1 MPTSKALLAVY
12 VDDEIKSKVE
22 SWQKKHGIK
31 STSKAVGRILAE
43 YFGDIPSDTH
53 SKAESADGDAIARL
67 NERIDQ
73 LSAAFML
80 HQSTTLEA
88 IARISPQSKTQS
100 KTHTPETLTQQPLQR
115 VIPRIDPKGD
125 SGHELSDDETPR
137 DTPKRLPSAILKGAN
152 QGISQAELCSRFGF
166 NASNLSRKVKREG
179 LTSAV
184 YLARETGYRLIGR
197 LWYPA
202 DDTDP

>member
-22 SWQKKHGIK
+22 SWQTKHGIK

-100 KTHTPETLTQQPLQR
+100 KTHTDETLTQQPLQR
-115 VIPRIDPKGD
+115 VIPRIDSRAD
-125 SGHELSDDETPR
+125 SGHELSDDGTPR

-152 QGISQAELCSRFGF
+152 QGINQTALCKELGISSSNVSR
-166 NASNLSRKVKREG
+166 NAKLRG
-179 LTSAV
+179 MTSAA
-184 YLARETGYRLIGR
+184 YLESVTGYRLIGK
-197 LWYPA
+197 LWYPG